1 MEWEWKQA
9 LHSLS
14 DPAWA
19 VGLAMQARRADDAAM
34 PLGKRLLYSVGPV
47 LLSAFLSAGGAVL
60 GTLQAVRAEISS
72 QISAL
77 HEEDIRIRSTIQE
90 RTTLREQQMT
100 EFRSLCSEAHSRIA
114 VLESR
119 QRDSELLAAEL
130 RAFMRHEQAEW
141 QTQRG
146 KQ

>member
-1 MEWEWKQA
+1 MEWEWKQIF
-9 LHSLS
+9 HSLS

-19 VGLAMQARRADDAAM
+19 LGMATQARRAGEAAM
-34 PLGKRLLYSVGPV
+34 PLGKRLLVSVGPV
-47 LLSAFLSAGGAVL
+47 LLSAALSAGGAVL
-60 GTLQAVRAEISS
+60 GTMQAFSAEINK
-72 QISAL
+72 L
-77 HEEDIRIRSTIQE
+77 HEEDIRIRSAIQE

-100 EFRSLCSEAHSRIA
+100 EFRSLCTDAHSRIA

-141 QTQRG
+141 FPQRG
-146 KQ
+146 KK

>member
-19 VGLAMQARRADDAAM
+19 LGLAVQARRAGEAAM
-34 PLGKRLLYSVGPV
+34 PLGKRLLLSVGPV
-47 LLSAFLSAGGAVL
+47 LLSAALSAAGAVL
-60 GTLQAVRAEISS
+60 GTMQAFSAEINK
-72 QISAL
+72 L
-77 HEEDIRIRSTIQE
+77 HEEDIRIRSAIQE

-100 EFRSLCSEAHSRIA
+100 EFRSLCTDAHSRIA

>member
-19 VGLAMQARRADDAAM
+19 VGLAMQARRAGEAAM
-34 PLGKRLLYSVGPV
+34 PLGKRLLLSIGPV
-47 LLSAFLSAGGAVL
+47 LFSATLSAGGAVL
-60 GTLQAVRAEISS
+60 GTMQAFSAEINK
-72 QISAL
+72 L
-77 HEEDIRIRSTIQE
+77 HEEDIRIRSSIQE

-119 QRDSELLAAEL
+119 QRDSEILAAEL
-130 RAFMRHEQAEW
+130 RAFMRHEQAEFP
-141 QTQRG
+141 RA
-146 KQ
+146 KR